1 MKKIIATYFDN
12 TDYDFDLY
20 KESFQECRELTDVEM
35 EDVTDDEIYSFIS
48 DSLEMDYDDFFSNL
62 QFSKFMDTPCVV
74 TGSLGLWHGRHSIIP
89 ETFSDIEDAIK
100 KCVENMDYC
109 SIKQVYGHLE
119 VTGIHHDGSNTFEIH
134 LLNKRGIDASERIEW
149 EDGKAD
155 LTNKIYHKAIDDY
168 LF

>member
-1 MKKIIATYFDN
+1 MKKIITTYFDN
-12 TDYDFDLY
+12 TDYDFDFY
-20 KESFQECRELTDVEM
+20 KETFQECNELTDEEM
-35 EDVTDDEIYSFIS
+35 EDITDDEIYTFINNS
-48 DSLEMDYDDFFSNL
+48 VLMDYDDFFNNL
-62 QFSKFMDTPCVV
+62 RFSKFMDTPCVV

-89 ETFSDIEDAIK
+89 ETFSNIEDAIK
-100 KCVENMDYC
+100 KCVKNVDYC
-109 SIKQVYGHLE
+109 SIGQVYGHLE
-119 VTGIHHDGSNTFEIH
+119 VIGVHHDGSNIFEIH